1 MDKIVLTFESDAD
14 TTVPVYYTKEP
25 FVNGTP
31 DETISLKANERKI
44 TTINKPEIYRFGVS
58 QYDPSTLKFKSANT
72 AITFV
77 GVKGTVLD
85 GHRLF
90 DRALGLKEM
99 DVSEIDTSKMID
111 MDSMFSGYSKSMQII
126 SLDISH
132 FDTSN
137 VTTMRCMF
145 QHCSN
150 LTSLDVSHF
159 DTSKVTDMSFIFNSC
174 SSLTFL
180 DLSKFDT
187 SKVTNMVSMFE
198 RCTSL
203 KKLDISKFDTSNT
216 IDINNMFFSCSSLVI
231 LDVINWNTSNTID
244 MHSVFPIA
252 QI

>member
-14 TTVPVYYTKEP
+14 TTVPVYYTKES

-111 MDSMFSGYSKSMQII
+111 MDSMFSGYAKSMQII

-132 FDTSN
+132 FDTS
-137 VTTMRCMF
+137 
-145 QHCSN
+145 
-150 LTSLDVSHF
+150 
-159 DTSKVTDMSFIFNSC
+159 KVTDMSFMFNSC